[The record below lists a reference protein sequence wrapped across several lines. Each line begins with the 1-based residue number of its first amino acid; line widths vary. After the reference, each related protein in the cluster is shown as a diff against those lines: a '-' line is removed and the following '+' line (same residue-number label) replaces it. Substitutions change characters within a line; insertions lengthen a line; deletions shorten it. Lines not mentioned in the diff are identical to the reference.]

1 MKIAT
6 PHRIGLLLAAALL
19 LGLAVAAQDRTREME
34 TRRVGTE
41 TQSLLRDFREL
52 STTARGRG
60 VLTEPNIPESWITR
74 LALNLRR
81 TGEAEIE
88 AEGEVVPVRI
98 RGKWAT
104 GEGENINLTIAQYG
118 SVQVSGNGRVMLK
131 NGVFTRLEIYAV
143 TEGRP
148 VTLNFD
154 VRTAPNST
162 VAGVPRDPLA
172 GNFVI
177 EVVASGLVLDLRL
190 EDKRAVQQWTGSGA
204 ANQRWEIENLG
215 SGFYAIKSLENGQVL
230 TIDDRPR
237 DGIFVF
243 TAPLDRS
250 RESQQWQLKDAGNGQ
265 IYLLT
270 RRGRALEFTS
280 GIRNTGSR
288 PQLTSPGDRETQ
300 KFKLT
305 PVSGTPQVQVTPVT
319 PQGPPEGPGSMTWR
333 GMVDGT
339 LRVEVRGAMVTEKAT
354 EGSPYT
360 SSNYQF
366 TASLPRRATFVSVS
380 RQRGRGTVEV
390 VEQPSEY
397 NNYTAVVQIRD
408 KQGGSDNY
416 EFVLRWQ

>member
-1 MKIAT
+1 MKVAT
-6 PHRIGLLLAAALL
+6 LHRVGLLLATALL
-19 LGLAVAAQDRTREME
+19 LGLPVAAQDRSRDVEN
-34 TRRVGTE
+34 RRVGAE
-41 TQSLLRDFREL
+41 TQNPLRDFREL

-74 LALNLRR
+74 VTLNLRR

-88 AEGEVVPVRI
+88 AEGEVLPVRI
-98 RGKWAT
+98 RGRWTT
-104 GEGENINLTIAQYG
+104 GEGENINLTLAQYG
-118 SVQVSGNGRVMLK
+118 SVPVSGSGRVVLK
-131 NGVFTRLEIYAV
+131 NGVFTRLEINTV

-154 VRTAPNST
+154 ARTAPNST

-172 GNFVI
+172 GRFVI
-177 EVVASGLVLDLRL
+177 EAVASGLVLDLRM
-190 EDKRAVQQWTGSGA
+190 EDKRTLQQWSNSSA
-204 ANQRWEIENLG
+204 ANQRWETENLG
-215 SGFYAIKSLENGQVL
+215 NGFYAIKSLENSQVL
-230 TIDDRPR
+230 TADDRPR

-265 IYLLT
+265 VYLLT

-280 GIRNTGSR
+280 GIRSTGSR

-300 KFKLT
+300 KFKLL
-305 PVSGTPQVQVTPVT
+305 PVAGTPQVIPVT
-319 PQGPPEGPGSMTWR
+319 PPGLPEGPGSMTWR

-339 LRVEVRGAMVTEKAT
+339 LRVEVRGATITEKAT

-360 SSNYQF
+360 NSNYQF
-366 TASLPRRATFVSVS
+366 TASLPRRAAFVSVS
-380 RQRGRGTVEV
+380 RRRGRGSVEV
-390 VEQPSEY
+390 IEQPSEY
-397 NNYTAVVQIRD
+397 NNFTAVVQIRD
-408 KQGGSDNY
+408 RQGGSDNY

>member
-1 MKIAT
+1 MTIAT
-6 PHRIGLLLAAALL
+6 PRRIGLLLTITLL
-19 LGLAVAAQDRTREME
+19 LGLTVAAQDRTRDIE

-41 TQSLLRDFREL
+41 AQSLLRDFREL
-52 STTARGRG
+52 SATARGRG

-74 LALNLRR
+74 VTLNLRR
-81 TGEAEIE
+81 GGEADIE
-88 AEGEVVPVRI
+88 AEGEVAPVRI
-98 RGKWAT
+98 RGRWAT
-104 GEGENINLTIAQYG
+104 GEGENINLTLAQYG

-154 VRTAPNST
+154 ARTAPNST

-172 GNFVI
+172 GDFLI
-177 EVVASGLVLDLRL
+177 EVVASGQVLDLRM
-190 EDKRAVQQWTGSGA
+190 EDKRAVQQWSGSGA
-204 ANQRWEIENLG
+204 VNQRWGIENLG
-215 SGFYAIKSLENGQVL
+215 NGFYAIKSLENGQAL
-230 TIDDRPR
+230 TVDDRPR

-243 TAPLDRS
+243 TAPFDRS
-250 RESQQWQLKDAGNGQ
+250 RESQQWELKNAGNGQ
-265 IYLLT
+265 VYLLT
-270 RRGRALEFTS
+270 KRGRALEFTS

-305 PVSGTPQVQVTPVT
+305 MITGTPQVQVTPAQ
-319 PQGPPEGPGSMTWR
+319 PAGPPEGPGSMTWR
-333 GMVDGT
+333 GMVDDT
-339 LRVEVRGAMVTEKAT
+339 LRVEVRAATVTEKAT
-354 EGSPYT
+354 AGSPYT
-360 SSNYQF
+360 NSNYQF

-380 RQRGRGTVEV
+380 RQRGRGSVEV

-397 NNYTAVVQIRD
+397 NNYTAVVQVRD
-408 KQGGSDNY
+408 RQGGSGNY